1 MILSD
6 FQPLNLCIKVVQ
18 NIRVKKKI
26 RHNRTP
32 IKNDYV
38 LYCTVVG
45 NFTTLNGTNEEEF
58 NEFVNKEFVTNST
71 DL

>member
-1 MILSD
+1 MYKS
-6 FQPLNLCIKVVQ
+6 CSEYKSK
-18 NIRVKKKI
+18 KKKI

-38 LYCTVVG
+38 LYGTVVG
-45 NFTTLNGTNEEEF
+45 NFTTINGTNEEEF
-58 NEFVNKEFVTNST
+58 NKFVNKEFVTNST

>member
-1 MILSD
+1 MYKS
-6 FQPLNLCIKVVQ
+6 CSEYKS
-18 NIRVKKKI
+18 KKKI